1 MGTIPT
7 LWVVVTLVFLGLHL
21 APGDPALML
30 LSESNATAAQIAER
44 RTELGLDDAL
54 ANQYLRYLWR
64 LLHGDLGRSLFTG
77 RSVTETILEQLPA
90 TLRLAGAAMVV
101 ATIGGLGLGLL
112 AAAKRGTWVDIGVT
126 GLATMGISAPVFWTG
141 LLAMWLFALVLDW
154 FPATGQGR
162 LEYLV
167 LPASVLGFSSA
178 GAVARVTRGS
188 LVDIMRRP
196 YILVARSRGIPP
208 PAILL
213 RHVLKVALL
222 PVITVIGLQF
232 GFLIGGTV
240 VTETIFARQGLGR
253 LVVDAILRQDLPV
266 VMGTV
271 LLGVIGYL
279 AVNLAAD
286 LLYGVLDPRVR
297 THLRER

>member
-1 MGTIPT
+1 
-7 LWVVVTLVFLGLHL
+7 VFLALHL
-21 APGDPALML
+21 APGDPAQML

-54 ANQYLRYLWR
+54 PSQYIRYLWR

-77 RSVTETILEQLPA
+77 RSVTATILEQLPA

-101 ATIGGLGLGLL
+101 ATAVGLGMGLL
-112 AAAKRGTWVDIGVT
+112 AAAKRGTWIDLVVT
-126 GLATMGISAPVFWTG
+126 GLATIGISAPVFWTG

-154 FPATGQGR
+154 FPATGQGGW
-162 LEYLV
+162 EFLV

-188 LVDIMRRP
+188 MVDIIQRP
-196 YILVARSRGIPP
+196 YILVARSRGLPP

-213 RHVLKVALL
+213 RHVFRVALL

-253 LVVDAILRQDLPV
+253 LVVDAILRKDLPV

-279 AVNLAAD
+279 AVNLVAD
-286 LLYGVLDPRVR
+286 LLSGALDPRVR
-297 THLRER
+297 TYNPGR